1 MTIGAVRT
9 APRCRILLVR
19 TRFACVLIVV
29 AAVAQSGRAA
39 APQATSP
46 ASPAPAAQ
54 SGQPTPTFR
63 VGTDLLTVDVS
74 VVDSSGK
81 PVEGL
86 TPADFT
92 IKIDG
97 KVRKIVAVE
106 LSKAGTSTDTA
117 ELVGVPSTLSVTGA
131 SAPRPRHVLFT
142 IDQMYIPT
150 GSIKPLMISASR
162 FLDTLAPRDEVGFI
176 AFPVGPHVDFTTDKS
191 KVRDAMSGMIGMP
204 SLDRIGQMAIGIG
217 EARAVIDKERY
228 LLSDAQPP
236 PPPTER
242 TPVFLDMYQRNCSNT
257 ASDNERAVCINQLLS
272 QSSEIAQRSRT
283 DAKASV
289 RTLESIVKQ
298 LAPVE
303 GSKSLILISA
313 AMAIEEQR
321 DLDELK
327 RIAAATR
334 TSFNVMIVDPV
345 QENQNIGVN
354 APVQGRPLAMTA
366 LDDRRIRNEG
376 LEEIAADGRG
386 AVYRVQG
393 SGEGIFNRLATEL
406 SASYVLGLES
416 LPEDLGKDRRKV
428 EVSVKRPGARIR
440 TAQAYIETSAAAMAT
455 AARRPVD
462 ALLREALSS
471 TSERTEIPL
480 RVATFTRW
488 DAGSEKVRVNLAAS
502 VGAPGVNAND
512 LMVGYVVLDKQDK
525 TVASSSQRP
534 PAAAKDQPAPFGAA
548 LLLDP
553 GVYSLRFTV
562 VNGEG
567 RRSIVIREVNASRS
581 ATAELSTSDLVIGDA
596 PPAGQGITP
605 GAEPR
610 ITSGKLAAYLELYSN
625 KPDDLDWTFVH
636 IDVAKDEKGEALATE
651 EAGMVNGSKPSWRV
665 ASGVVS
671 LDGLPPGP
679 YVARARIVLDDKTLR
694 VLTRAFV
701 IEAAPK

>member
-1 MTIGAVRT
+1 M
-9 APRCRILLVR
+9 R
-19 TRFACVLIVV
+19 TRFACALIVV

-39 APQATSP
+39 APQATPP
-46 ASPAPAAQ
+46 ATPAPAAQ
-54 SGQPTPTFR
+54 SGQATPTFR

-97 KVRKIVAVE
+97 KARKIVAVE
-106 LSKAGTSTDTA
+106 MSKPSTSTSTTA
-117 ELVGVPSTLSVTGA
+117 ELVGVPSSLGVVGA
-131 SAPRPRHVLFT
+131 SAARPRHVLFT

-191 KVRDAMSGMIGMP
+191 KVRDAMTGMVGSP
-204 SLDRIGQMAIGIG
+204 SLDRIGQMAVGIG
-217 EARAVIDKERY
+217 EARTINDKERY

-242 TPVFLDMYQRNCSNT
+242 TPVFLALYERNCSRT
-257 ASDNERAVCINQLLS
+257 ASGNEIAVCINQLLS
-272 QSSEIAQRSRT
+272 QSAEIAQRSRT

-334 TSFNVMIVDPV
+334 TSFNVLIIDPI
-345 QENQNIGVN
+345 QENQNIGLN
-354 APVQGRPLAMTA
+354 DHVQGRSEPMTA

-393 SGEGIFNRLATEL
+393 SGEGIFTRLATEL

-440 TAQAYIETSAAAMAT
+440 TAQAYIETAAAAT
-455 AARRPVD
+455 ATAGRRPVD

-480 RVATFTRW
+480 HVATFTRW
-488 DAGSEKVRVNLAAS
+488 DASSEKVRVNLTANIGLP
-502 VGAPGVNAND
+502 GANVND
-512 LMVGYVVLDKQDK
+512 LMAGYVVLDKQNK
-525 TVASSSQRP
+525 TVASSSQTAGGRGEGSTGALRRVTDARP
-534 PAAAKDQPAPFGAA
+534 RRLLAAFHRRQRGGAPLDRYPRAECHALGHRRPVDERSRHWRCAAGGSGHYTQRRAEDHLRQAGRLSGA
-548 LLLDP
+548 LL
-553 GVYSLRFTV
+553 
-562 VNGEG
+562 EQ
-567 RRSIVIREVNASRS
+567 
-581 ATAELSTSDLVIGDA
+581 
-596 PPAGQGITP
+596 AG
-605 GAEPR
+605 
-610 ITSGKLAAYLELYSN
+610 
-625 KPDDLDWTFVH
+625 
-636 IDVAKDEKGEALATE
+636 
-651 EAGMVNGSKPSWRV
+651 
-665 ASGVVS
+665 
-671 LDGLPPGP
+671 
-679 YVARARIVLDDKTLR
+679 
-694 VLTRAFV
+694 
-701 IEAAPK
+701 